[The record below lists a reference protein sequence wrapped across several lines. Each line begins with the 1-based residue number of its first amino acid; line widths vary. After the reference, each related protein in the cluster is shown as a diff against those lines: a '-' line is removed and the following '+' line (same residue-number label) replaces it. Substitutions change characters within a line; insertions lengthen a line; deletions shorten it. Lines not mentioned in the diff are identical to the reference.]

1 LEFDVEDVLDSRGLL
16 MKSTRIWERNELI
29 LALDLYCRIPF
40 GKLHSTNP
48 LIVDLA
54 KKIGRSNSAVSMKM
68 CNFASFDP
76 THQKRNIKGLKHS
89 GKQDKVIW
97 DEFCDHWESLVLE
110 SQTIGDQL
118 GFKPVPVFEP
128 EFVAGEM
135 ETETVRT
142 LKVRIVQRFFREAV
156 LSSYLYQCSICSL
169 NVPAL
174 LNASHIIPWAK
185 DKTQR
190 ANPRNGISM
199 CALHDRAFDRGLFT
213 IDDQYEILLSKE
225 LKKKKVCEFHQNAF
239 YSFEGKKIVLPERF
253 APEAKALQYHRE
265 CVFVG

>member
-1 LEFDVEDVLDSRGLL
+1 
-16 MKSTRIWERNELI
+16 MKSMRIWNRDELI

-40 GKLHSTNP
+40 GKLHHTNTQ
-48 LIVDLA
+48 IVELA
-54 KKIGRSNSAVSMKM
+54 QKIGRTPSAVSMKM

-76 THQKRNIKGLKHS
+76 THKKRNIQGLQHS
-89 GKQDKVIW
+89 GKQDKIIW

-118 GFKPVPVFEP
+118 GIKPAPVFEP
-128 EFVAGEM
+128 EYEAGDM
-135 ETETVRT
+135 VTEIVRT
-142 LKVRIVQRFFREAV
+142 QKVRIVQRFFREAV
-156 LSSYLYQCSICSL
+156 LSSYLFQCSICSL
-169 NVPAL
+169 NVPGL

-185 DKTQR
+185 DESQR

-213 IDDQYEILLSKE
+213 IGDQHEVLLSKE
-225 LKKKKVCEFHQNAF
+225 LKKKKVCDFHQNAF

-253 APEAKALQYHRE
+253 APEAKALKYHRE